1 MSIDYDPVFL
11 PFDLFPSDPNR
22 GIDIPP
28 SHGTF
33 TCTGDITSSS
43 SIKTVSS
50 SSPTP
55 VRIYSSSILLMPPVP
70 DMSMPLNVISLVG
83 TFYAFIIGFLMK
95 QLLDRATTKIK
106 DQRKGKKSKN
116 KMQKLVGRIKK
127 KIARF
132 RRKQGAESN

>member
-1 MSIDYDPVFL
+1 
-11 PFDLFPSDPNR
+11 
-22 GIDIPP
+22 
-28 SHGTF
+28 
-33 TCTGDITSSS
+33 
-43 SIKTVSS
+43 
-50 SSPTP
+50 
-55 VRIYSSSILLMPPVP
+55 
-70 DMSMPLNVISLVG
+70 MSMPLNVISLVG